1 MSERRKITE
10 EELEEIA
17 EEVADNPNTVY
28 ICFEDDEYYAFAS
41 MPNCVGE
48 HILFKIDPIYFQGS
62 DTLPVIEIREFHC
75 LCGLNKIYPGF
86 LMIPLNLAT
95 STG

>member
-10 EELEEIA
+10 EELKEIA

-41 MPNCVGE
+41 TPNCVGE
-48 HILFKIDPIYFQGS
+48 HILFKIDPIYFQGCE
-62 DTLPVIEIREFHC
+62 DLDEIKEDILAQLENRTVIW
-75 LCGLNKIYPGF
+75 
-86 LMIPLNLAT
+86 
-95 STG
+95 

>member
-28 ICFEDDEYYAFAS
+28 ICFEE
-41 MPNCVGE
+41 
-48 HILFKIDPIYFQGS
+48 L
-62 DTLPVIEIREFHC
+62 
-75 LCGLNKIYPGF
+75 
-86 LMIPLNLAT
+86 
-95 STG
+95 